1 MLPGGDDNKTRR
13 SAVQG
18 CPEVL
23 TKAGEGGEEGPPEAH
38 NHQKTIAPF
47 CHSTKQVKDKVLQR
61 SIAHE
66 SLQSVDKDAA
76 FAGISV

>member
-1 MLPGGDDNKTRR
+1 MPGGDDNKTRR

-38 NHQKTIAPF
+38 LPPYSHHTTRKEGNIGDSPAVSHRKF
-47 CHSTKQVKDKVLQR
+47 S
-61 SIAHE
+61 
-66 SLQSVDKDAA
+66 
-76 FAGISV
+76 